1 MLLLMLQ
8 QICLPIIKETMSK
21 DLVTTISSETNYLCL
36 DSEKLC
42 IEATS

>member
-8 QICLPIIKETMSK
+8 QFLLPIIKETMSK
-21 DLVTTISSETNYLCL
+21 DLVTTTSSETNYSGLV
-36 DSEKLC
+36 SAKQC